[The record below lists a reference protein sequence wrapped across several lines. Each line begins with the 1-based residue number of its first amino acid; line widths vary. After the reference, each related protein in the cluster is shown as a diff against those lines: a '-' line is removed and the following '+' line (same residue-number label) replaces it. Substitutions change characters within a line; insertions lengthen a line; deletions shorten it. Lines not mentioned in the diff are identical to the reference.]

1 VCSPHLAAANTCGRS
16 RSMDASPPSGVNR
29 SSPHICIGNRRRDGS
44 DMRPVSLLFHDVYES
59 DPRESGFRSPAADRY
74 KLSLPDF
81 EAQLDGLA
89 ELRIPD
95 PRSRIPAVITVDD
108 GGISYYTVIADR
120 LEALGLRA
128 HCFVSTDYICES
140 GFLPPPHN
148 REAA

>member
-1 VCSPHLAAANTCGRS
+1 
-16 RSMDASPPSGVNR
+16 
-29 SSPHICIGNRRRDGS
+29 
-44 DMRPVSLLFHDVYES
+44 MRPVSLLFHDVYES

-108 GGISYYTVIADR
+108 GGVSYYTVIADR

-128 HCFVSTDYICES
+128 HGFVSTDYIGER
-140 GFLPPPHN
+140 GFLTPQQI
-148 REAA
+148 RELDARGHTIGTHSASHPARFSALTISDMRREWSDSRQRL